1 VANIYVDNPRVSYYA
16 GLGYVAAGQRKL
28 SRTDLTKAVAENRFN
43 MVVMDGSRKE
53 RAELDAWL
61 ADNNLRVVKKFSNK
75 AENAVLVAI
84 PASAYTSPSM
94 TEWIR
99 SNTGPIE

>member
-1 VANIYVDNPRVSYYA
+1 
-16 GLGYVAAGQRKL
+16 VAAGQRKL